1 MDDVP
6 QVKSELLMPAVR
18 EQVEDAVRKIMEAVN
33 AAPSGSLIAASEEAV
48 RDITGQLR
56 RQLFEAAL
64 QQRINAAEA
73 AFPPSGGCEV
83 REAETQQG
91 EATDH
96 RADGQRASESAAD
109 VVAFSGRRQRGTRRS
124 RAVS

>member
-6 QVKSELLMPAVR
+6 QVKSGLLLPAVR

-33 AAPSGSLIAASEEAV
+33 AAPAGELIAASEEAV

-64 QQRINAAEA
+64 QQRIDAAEA
-73 AFPPSGGCEV
+73 AFPPSGGHDV
-83 REAETQQG
+83 REEETQQG
-91 EATDH
+91 AAADH
-96 RADGQRASESAAD
+96 GVDDQRACESAAE
-109 VVAFSGRRQRGTRRS
+109 VVAFSGRRQRGSRRS

>member
-6 QVKSELLMPAVR
+6 QVKSELLLPAVR
-18 EQVEDAVRKIMEAVN
+18 EHVEDAVRRIMEAVN
-33 AAPSGSLIAASEEAV
+33 AAPAGALIAASEEAV

-83 REAETQQG
+83 REEETQQG
-91 EATDH
+91 ETADHGADDQRTCESETDL
-96 RADGQRASESAAD
+96 
-109 VVAFSGRRQRGTRRS
+109 VAFSGRRQRGPRRS

>member
-6 QVKSELLMPAVR
+6 QVKLELLMPAVQ
-18 EQVEDAVRKIMEAVN
+18 EPLEDAVRKIMAAVN
-33 AAPSGSLIAASEEAV
+33 AAPAGALIAASEEAV

-73 AFPPSGGCEV
+73 AFSPSGGREV
-83 REAETQQG
+83 RPEETPQG
-91 EATDH
+91 A
-96 RADGQRASESAAD
+96 AAD
-109 VVAFSGRRQRGTRRS
+109 HGVDDQRTRESETNVVAFSGRRQRGSRRS
-124 RAVS
+124 RAVP